1 MAIAMEAKK
10 GRRQLRRNTT
20 NPTIPV
26 EVQMQKCIKGCKRKR
41 WMVLNTLVFMERECV
56 GIKST
61 QPWLHMM
68 LAGTLHRSTF
78 HNAIS
83 NFVHDCREAL
93 QKQAAGLSPAPLAAA
108 SGQAP
113 APPLQDCGAS
123 RDNAAKIGRAAIIQQ
138 DDPDDDDLVRPI
150 AHRKR
155 TCTKGWVT
163 VSVRNM
169 NIECCNGRGLQF
181 LVPVDG
187 QSLDLI
193 LQHLFQRAGEPL
205 QCQRSQGVPRFAEL
219 LTESD
224 CGKIMWRQ
232 QASSQS
238 VGFWQITYRK
248 QTGIVGRAR
257 QGMAVPRTSLTGSL
271 YSASELMEAAQMV
284 LQKARVQWNR
294 LDCSAAERFPE
305 FT

>member
-1 MAIAMEAKK
+1 MAIAMDAKK

-20 NPTIPV
+20 SPTIPV
-26 EVQMQKCIKGCKRKR
+26 SVQMQKCIKGCKRKR

-68 LAGTLHRSTF
+68 LAGTFHQSTF

-93 QKQAAGLSPAPLAAA
+93 QKQAAASSPAPLAAA

-123 RDNAAKIGRAAIIQQ
+123 HDNAAKVGRAAIIQR
-138 DDPDDDDLVRPI
+138 DDSDEDDLVQPI
-150 AHRKR
+150 VQRKR
-155 TCTKGWVT
+155 NYTRGWAT

-169 NIECCNGRGLQF
+169 YIECCSGRGRQL

-187 QSLDLI
+187 PSLDLI
-193 LQHLFQRAGEPL
+193 LQHLFH
-205 QCQRSQGVPRFAEL
+205 
-219 LTESD
+219 
-224 CGKIMWRQ
+224 
-232 QASSQS
+232 
-238 VGFWQITYRK
+238 
-248 QTGIVGRAR
+248 
-257 QGMAVPRTSLTGSL
+257 
-271 YSASELMEAAQMV
+271 
-284 LQKARVQWNR
+284 
-294 LDCSAAERFPE
+294 
-305 FT
+305 